1 MANVIIKPS
10 DQAAPKGATANQVVG
25 WSSGQMHDPNDGLR
39 FAPLAK
45 HTLGLLMKHYP
56 GWAWFVEVNGGMLI
70 IRNYDLD
77 MSGKWCMA
85 RKLDVLQE
93 SGGTQEREIVRLA
106 GEFLE
111 RANQRRGA
119 PKSGDQVKKL
129 DGANKVWHRPF
140 GVKA

>member
-10 DQAAPKGATANQVVG
+10 DQAAPKGAAANQVVG
-25 WSSGQMHDPNDGLR
+25 WSSGQMHDPNDGAR
-39 FAPLAK
+39 FAPLAQS
-45 HTLGLLMKHYP
+45 TLALLVEHYP
-56 GWAWFVEVNGGMLI
+56 GWSWFVEVNGGMLI

-93 SGGTQEREIVRLA
+93 SGGTQKREIVRMA

-119 PKSGDQVKKL
+119 PKSGDQAKTL
-129 DGANKVWHRPF
+129 DGASTGWRQPLIAKS
-140 GVKA
+140 